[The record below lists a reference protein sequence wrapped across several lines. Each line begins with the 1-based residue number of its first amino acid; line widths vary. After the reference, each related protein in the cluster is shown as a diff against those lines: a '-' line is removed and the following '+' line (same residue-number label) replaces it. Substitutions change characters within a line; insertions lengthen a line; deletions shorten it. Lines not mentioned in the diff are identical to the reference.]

1 MLDFK
6 NYSNCWTN
14 ETQTLCSFLSS
25 PSSPEPPFLYPLPV
39 LISIAVTWST
49 VILRKLRSGPPSL
62 WSRGVVCPRL
72 HSSRAPE
79 ISYIQRFWCPGPGER
94 VSDLWQ
100 SEQPSTLVEFSA
112 EEPSF
117 FQCSRLNYYSQ
128 RELFISSDTAG
139 SFLGKQLYCC
149 VRLTQTVVICNKD
162 KKIALVS

>member
-1 MLDFK
+1 MLGFK
-6 NYSNCWTN
+6 TYSNCWMN
-14 ETQTLCSFLSS
+14 ETQALCSFLSS
-25 PSSPEPPFLYPLPV
+25 PSSPEPPFLYLLPV

-49 VILRKLRSGPPSL
+49 ATLRKLRPGPPSL
-62 WSRGVVCPRL
+62 WSRGAVCPPL
-72 HSSRAPE
+72 HHGHLRSHIFKDSGALA
-79 ISYIQRFWCPGPGER
+79 QVR

-128 RELFISSDTAG
+128 REPFISSDTAG